1 MTYRSKQCTSIILF
15 EYRIRT
21 SNNLSTIISLLN
33 DWSLPNL
40 KCFCLQGRSQRGKL
54 TYDSSIIQNNSKS
67 RPLLEIGK
75 LVHLVQIGTFMPHW
89 WVVKI
94 LIWFFG
100 FVIIGYMTSFYRTA
114 TSLISSFPWVTDTFY
129 LLVINRI
136 AIYNCLSK
144 I

>member
-1 MTYRSKQCTSIILF
+1 MTNRSKQCTSIILF

-33 DWSLPNL
+33 DWSLLNL
-40 KCFCLQGRSQRGKL
+40 KCSCLQGRSQRGKL

-75 LVHLVQIGTFMPHW
+75 LVHLCKVPHW

-100 FVIIGYMTSFYRTA
+100 LLIHFIYLWLTELPFTTACPKFKLLYRGWLT
-114 TSLISSFPWVTDTFY
+114 TCIEPSP
-129 LLVINRI
+129 
-136 AIYNCLSK
+136 
-144 I
+144 